1 MANQIEQLQHNFLW
15 DEPKF
20 HLADRAKLC
29 APLPSGG
36 LAIRSLRHSNEVL
49 LGKWLWRFGFER
61 DALWRRLI
69 EVKNGCEIWGEGG
82 WGGWCSNS
90 VSGSLRVSFLKY
102 IRQGFLKF
110 LELYSAY
117 LGVSFFIS

>member
-1 MANQIEQLQHNFLW
+1 MANQIKQLQHNFLW
-15 DEPKF
+15 DKPKF
-20 HLADRAKLC
+20 HLADRVKLC

-82 WGGWCSNS
+82 LMFQLS
-90 VSGSLRVSFLKY
+90 VWFFKGEFLEVY
-102 IRQGFLKF
+102 QTGFL
-110 LELYSAY
+110 E
-117 LGVSFFIS
+117 VS